1 MTVITAA
8 NSRDFI
14 RCLGVSGDAHESP
27 VSVQECAYAKGGRV
41 GETMNKTK
49 TILRAK
55 HCAVAIKIQTA
66 GNKKNTTCNFRFK
79 NAYEIQQLH
88 GPENQ
93 EVTRPLGV
101 SHSRPLAKRAI
112 RIQCCVCFSIFCVSK
127 AVVHRKACGHPLPA
141 MGLGCEL

>member
-55 HCAVAIKIQTA
+55 HCAVAIKIQTT

-101 SHSRPLAKRAI
+101 SHSRPLAKSAI
-112 RIQCCVCFSIFCVSK
+112 RIQCCVCFFNILCFQSCSSQ
-127 AVVHRKACGHPLPA
+127 
-141 MGLGCEL
+141 